1 MTRRLNMFKVTVDL
15 FSGRPN
21 PSWIVEG
28 PEAKRILK
36 TLATNRGAIDTE
48 DAGFKGLGFRGINLE
63 LLTDETSMEYDLP
76 RTFGIANGATSRE
89 TKGFEI
95 AEQLINR
102 MHAHS
107 KTYLTDERITPLDK
121 RLQKHLLDRMRR
133 ASVKI
138 PKKYEAMVTT
148 SEEIVTKEFEKQI
161 MQAEE
166 QLARMKE
173 LIAKMKKQKR
183 ACCTIE
189 VCRVNLPFW
198 NSDANVCWNNNCYN
212 YATNRKTNTF
222 AQPGRGSGHPNNVM
236 QCANVSQ
243 AARDDG
249 AHNRY
254 DCFPDSEKP
263 RPLMALVVDP
273 DWDYHWYRY
282 QYICI
287 FTAKFHL
294 WGHKPGHTKARITDN
309 SDHLILNPETCDR
322 GGYTDFC
329 GYFYGCKS
337 MKVA

>member
-1 MTRRLNMFKVTVDL
+1 MLKVTVDV

-21 PSWIVEG
+21 PSWIIDG
-28 PEAKRILK
+28 AEAKRILK
-36 TLATNRGAIDTE
+36 KLATNRRAIDTE

-63 LLTDETSMEYDLP
+63 LLTEEASMEYDLP
-76 RTFGIANGATSRE
+76 RTFVIANGATAYE
-89 TKGFEI
+89 TRGFEI
-95 AEQLINR
+95 AEQLISR
-102 MHAHS
+102 MNAHS
-107 KTYLTDERITPLDK
+107 KTYLTDERLTPLDK
-121 RLQKHLLDRMRR
+121 RFQEHLLERMRR
-133 ASVKI
+133 IVSVI
-138 PKKYEAMVTT
+138 PKEGRDVVTM
-148 SEEIVTKEFEKQI
+148 SGEVVAKEFEKQI
-161 MQAEE
+161 AQAEE
-166 QLARMKE
+166 QLARMKK
-173 LIAKMKKQKR
+173 LIVKMKKEKR

-189 VCRVNLPFW
+189 VCRVNLSFW
-198 NSDANVCWNNNCYN
+198 NSDPNVCWNNNCYN

-243 AARDDG
+243 AAKYDG

-282 QYICI
+282 QYISI
-287 FTAKFHL
+287 FGRKIYL
-294 WGHKPGHTKARITDN
+294 WAHKPGHTAARITDN
-309 SDHLILNPETCDR
+309 SDHLIFNPETCDR